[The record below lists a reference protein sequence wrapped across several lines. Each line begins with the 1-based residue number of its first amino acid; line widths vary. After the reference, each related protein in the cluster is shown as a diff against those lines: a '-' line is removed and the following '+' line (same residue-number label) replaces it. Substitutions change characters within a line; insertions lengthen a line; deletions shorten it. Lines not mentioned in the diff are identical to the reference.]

1 MEEEIIEIN
10 LSGFC
15 RTCNSMQTVTCEY
28 IPTESGRKLDVMNC
42 AHKTCRHHAACAIYR
57 ESHENELSYL
67 LAFSIFPLLCFFQ
80 NPVIGSCCHCIDHA
94 IDCCKYNHCY
104 CRTYKKQPGI

>member
-28 IPTESGRKLDVMNC
+28 IPTEERQETGC
-42 AHKTCRHHAACAIYR
+42 Y
-57 ESHENELSYL
+57 ELRPQNLPSSCSLRYL
-67 LAFSIFPLLCFFQ
+67 P
-80 NPVIGSCCHCIDHA
+80 GS
-94 IDCCKYNHCY
+94 
-104 CRTYKKQPGI
+104 P

>member
-1 MEEEIIEIN
+1 MKEEIIEIN

-28 IPTESGRKLDVMNC
+28 IPTDNGRKLDIMNC

-57 ESHENELSYL
+57 EAQS
-67 LAFSIFPLLCFFQ
+67 PP
-80 NPVIGSCCHCIDHA
+80 PVKRVARRTA
-94 IDCCKYNHCY
+94 ISL
-104 CRTYKKQPGI
+104 

>member
-1 MEEEIIEIN
+1 MKFYSPFLQVYTLRRFSMEEKIIEIN

-57 ESHENELSYL
+57 EAHENEQ
-67 LAFSIFPLLCFFQ
+67 I
-80 NPVIGSCCHCIDHA
+80 
-94 IDCCKYNHCY
+94 
-104 CRTYKKQPGI
+104 

>member
-1 MEEEIIEIN
+1 MEEKIIEIN

-42 AHKTCRHHAACAIYR
+42 AH
-57 ESHENELSYL
+57 ENEQ
-67 LAFSIFPLLCFFQ
+67 I
-80 NPVIGSCCHCIDHA
+80 
-94 IDCCKYNHCY
+94 
-104 CRTYKKQPGI
+104 

>member
-1 MEEEIIEIN
+1 MEEKIIEIN

-28 IPTESGRKLDVMNC
+28 TPTESGRKLDVMNC

-57 ESHENELSYL
+57 EAHENEQ
-67 LAFSIFPLLCFFQ
+67 I
-80 NPVIGSCCHCIDHA
+80 
-94 IDCCKYNHCY
+94 
-104 CRTYKKQPGI
+104 

>member
-28 IPTESGRKLDVMNC
+28 IPTESGRKLDVMNTKP
-42 AHKTCRHHAACAIYR
+42 AVIMQPALFTGKPMKTSRY
-57 ESHENELSYL
+57 EFSHICSLFPSFLYS
-67 LAFSIFPLLCFFQ
+67 AFSKIL
-80 NPVIGSCCHCIDHA
+80 
-94 IDCCKYNHCY
+94 
-104 CRTYKKQPGI
+104 

>member
-28 IPTESGRKLDVMNC
+28 IPTESGRELDVMNC

-57 ESHENELSYL
+57 EAHENEQ
-67 LAFSIFPLLCFFQ
+67 I
-80 NPVIGSCCHCIDHA
+80 
-94 IDCCKYNHCY
+94 
-104 CRTYKKQPGI
+104 